1 MAWMLLPEV
10 RGLPAERLSVR
21 TKETFVDYT
30 HYDYL
35 ELPPGASP
43 ARIEA
48 AYQLLRQRL
57 NGHSDEKLV
66 RLIHE
71 AYSVLS
77 DPGQRRDYDAVL
89 RRAAEEA
96 DAELKAALDDV
107 VKPLKRQVQ
116 NVPAP
121 LLVAVSAWAA

>member
-1 MAWMLLPEV
+1 
-10 RGLPAERLSVR
+10 
-21 TKETFVDYT
+21 
-30 HYDYL
+30 
-35 ELPPGASP
+35 
-43 ARIEA
+43 
-48 AYQLLRQRL
+48 
-57 NGHSDEKLV
+57 LV

>member
-1 MAWMLLPEV
+1 M
-10 RGLPAERLSVR
+10 
-21 TKETFVDYT
+21 DYT

-96 DAELKAALDDV
+96 DAELKAVLDDV